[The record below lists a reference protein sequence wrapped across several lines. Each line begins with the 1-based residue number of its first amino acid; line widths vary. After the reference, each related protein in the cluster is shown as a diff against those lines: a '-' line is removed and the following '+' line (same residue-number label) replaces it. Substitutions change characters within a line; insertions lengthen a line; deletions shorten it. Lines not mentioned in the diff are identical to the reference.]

1 VGTGAA
7 GSPDAVREGSPGV
20 AAGGCSGAVAGLPGG
35 VKKEPPG
42 VVAEGCSGAV
52 DVSSGAPEEVVG

>member
-7 GSPDAVREGSPGV
+7 GSPDAVGEGPPGV
-20 AAGGCSGAVAGLPGG
+20 AVEGCSGVVAGLPGA

-42 VVAEGCSGAV
+42 VVAGGCPGAV
-52 DVSSGAPEEVVG
+52 DVSSGASEEVVG